1 MMRVGGWRTED
12 TKVGEGGWGW
22 VEKDKGL
29 ERWGWGS
36 GGRRIQDRRNLCH
49 LLNNT
54 IFHLTNQ
61 APDLP
66 ILHVHHCYK
75 KASHIPIP
83 ILVVCRKFIP
93 MDLANWHCC
102 HKSPVAQWWRVWSSN
117 PRSLGAIEL
126 FFFSEYVCVTHWT
139 TSSFTVI
146 YTLSLFFFWYL
157 MVKNYFI
164 CW

>member
-1 MMRVGGWRTED
+1 MSVGEWSKED
-12 TKVGEGGWGW
+12 TKVGEGGMGGWGW
-22 VEKDKGL
+22 VELRRIRDWND
-29 ERWGWGS
+29 E
-36 GGRRIQDRRNLCH
+36 GGGVEERRIQDRRNLCH

-102 HKSPVAQWWRVWSSN
+102 HKSPVAQWWRV
-117 PRSLGAIEL
+117 
-126 FFFSEYVCVTHWT
+126 
-139 TSSFTVI
+139 
-146 YTLSLFFFWYL
+146 
-157 MVKNYFI
+157 
-164 CW
+164 

>member
-1 MMRVGGWRTED
+1 MKEVKGVGWWVWGNGVRRTQ
-12 TKVGEGGWGW
+12 KWGRGGWGW

-36 GGRRIQDRRNLCH
+36 GGRRIWDRRNLCH

-117 PRSLGAIEL
+117 PKVIESNRTFSFFLSMHVSLTEQRHLSLL
-126 FFFSEYVCVTHWT
+126 F
-139 TSSFTVI
+139 
-146 YTLSLFFFWYL
+146 TLSY
-157 MVKNYFI
+157 I
-164 CW
+164 

>member
-1 MMRVGGWRTED
+1 MRVGGWRTED

-29 ERWGWGS
+29 EQWGWGVEE
-36 GGRRIQDRRNLCH
+36 RRIQDRRNLCH

-66 ILHVHHCYK
+66 ILHVNHCYK

-83 ILVVCRKFIP
+83 ILVVSRKFIP
-93 MDLANWHCC
+93 IDLANWHCC

-117 PRSLGAIEL
+117 PK
-126 FFFSEYVCVTHWT
+126 
-139 TSSFTVI
+139 VI
-146 YTLSLFFFWYL
+146 GSDRIFFFWVCMCHSLNNIIFHCCLYSL
-157 MVKNYFI
+157 IIFFLIFNG
-164 CW
+164 

>member
-1 MMRVGGWRTED
+1 MRRIRDWNDE
-12 TKVGEGGWGW
+12 GEG
-22 VEKDKGL
+22 VE
-29 ERWGWGS
+29 E
-36 GGRRIQDRRNLCH
+36 RRIQDRRNLCH

-66 ILHVHHCYK
+66 ILHVHHFYK

-102 HKSPVAQWWRVWSSN
+102 HKSPVAQ
-117 PRSLGAIEL
+117 
-126 FFFSEYVCVTHWT
+126 
-139 TSSFTVI
+139 
-146 YTLSLFFFWYL
+146 
-157 MVKNYFI
+157 
-164 CW
+164 

>member
-1 MMRVGGWRTED
+1 MSVGEWSKED

-29 ERWGWGS
+29 EQWGWGVEE
-36 GGRRIQDRRNLCH
+36 RRIQDRRNLCH

-66 ILHVHHCYK
+66 ILHVNHCYK

-117 PRSLGAIEL
+117 PKVIGSNRT
-126 FFFSEYVCVTHWT
+126 FFFSEYACVTHWT

-146 YTLSLFFFWYL
+146 YTLSLFFSD
-157 MVKNYFI
+157 I
-164 CW
+164 